1 MHLSPARAIGRASA
15 AISLRL
21 ACRLLVMTLRRSNST
36 LLAKVPT
43 LLARLC
49 GALQY
54 TSPVALIDSDALI
67 ERLFMPRPRDI
78 AAIDTLIGFRD
89 RTHAPLVAS
98 EKVKWD
104 KHPAEYMF
112 KDLPGEL
119 ADDVDRDT
127 SIVETLAE
135 MDKHNIRVGVI
146 HTNDDRTAGALK
158 LYPDRFVGIMP
169 TNPHRGM
176 DAVRDIQN
184 AFNEYG
190 LKGVSMFPS
199 GQNPPCPI
207 NDKHWYPIYSKCCEL
222 NIPVFCTTGV
232 PGPRIPL
239 AAQKIELIDEVCY
252 DFPELKFVMRHGA
265 DPWVDLAVKLLLKW
279 PNLYYSTSAFAP
291 KYWPKEIID
300 FANTRG
306 AEKIIYAG
314 YFPMGLTLDRI
325 FKEMDDVPFKD
336 EVWPKFLH
344 DNAAKVLGL

>member
-1 MHLSPARAIGRASA
+1 
-15 AISLRL
+15 
-21 ACRLLVMTLRRSNST
+21 
-36 LLAKVPT
+36 
-43 LLARLC
+43 
-49 GALQY
+49 
-54 TSPVALIDSDALI
+54 
-67 ERLFMPRPRDI
+67 MPRPRDI

-104 KHPAEYMF
+104 RHPAEYMF

-119 ADDVDRDT
+119 AEGADRDT
-127 SIVETLAE
+127 SIEETLAK
-135 MDKHNIRVGVI
+135 MDEFNIRLGVI
-146 HTNDDRTAGALK
+146 HTNDDRTAEALRR
-158 LYPDRFVGIMP
+158 YPDRFVGIMP

-176 DAVRDIQN
+176 DAVRDIQQ
-184 AFNEYG
+184 AFDEYG

-207 NDKHWYPIYSKCCEL
+207 NDKHWYPIYAKCCEL
-222 NIPVFCTTGV
+222 DIPVFCTTGV

-265 DPWVDLAVKLLLKW
+265 EPWVGLAVKLLLKW
-279 PNLYYSTSAFAP
+279 PNLYYSTSGFAP

-306 AEKIIYAG
+306 ADKIIYARLFSDG
-314 YFPMGLTLDRI
+314 PDLARI
-325 FKEMDDVPFKD
+325 FRRWTTCRSRMRSGPSSCTTMRR
-336 EVWPKFLH
+336 
-344 DNAAKVLGL
+344 KVLGIE